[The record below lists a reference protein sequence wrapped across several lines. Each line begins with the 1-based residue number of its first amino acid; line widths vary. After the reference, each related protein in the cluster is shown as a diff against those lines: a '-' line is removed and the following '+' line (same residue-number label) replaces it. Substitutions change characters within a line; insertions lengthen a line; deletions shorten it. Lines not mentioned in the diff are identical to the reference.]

1 MSDMPPPPGGN
12 PPPPPPGGGGGTPP
26 PPGGGA
32 GAPQPAGAGAGVPG
46 PLASWG
52 QRVIGYLITIAI
64 VIGVYVVM
72 AIVGLVLGAIADF
85 LGVLWF
91 LLTWLVSIGVFFYL
105 WYLDGATG
113 GHPGKR
119 LTGLK
124 TVNAN
129 TGELIGGGM
138 GIARG
143 LAHFVDG
150 IICYIGYLF
159 PLWDEKRQTLA
170 DKIVSTV
177 VIADQPKEPFGPEL
191 FKA

>member
-1 MSDMPPPPGGN
+1 MSDMPPPP
-12 PPPPPPGGGGGTPP
+12 PPPSS
-26 PPGGGA
+26 
-32 GAPQPAGAGAGVPG
+32 GAPQPTPGGAALPG

-52 QRVIGYLITIAI
+52 QRVVATLITWAI
-64 VIGVYVVM
+64 VIGLFVAV
-72 AIVGLVLGAIADF
+72 AIVGTVLGAIADF
-85 LGVLWF
+85 LGVL
-91 LLTWLVSIGVFFYL
+91 VFVVGYL
-105 WYLDGATG
+105 ATFAVGLYCYYLDGATG

-124 TVNAN
+124 TVNAT

-143 LAHFVDG
+143 LAHLIDQF
-150 IICYIGYLF
+150 ICYIGYLF

-170 DKIVSTV
+170 DKIVNTV
-177 VIADQPKEPFGPEL
+177 VVADQPKMEFGPDL

>member
-1 MSDMPPPPGGN
+1 MSDA
-12 PPPPPPGGGGGTPP
+12 PPPPPPGGTPPPP
-26 PPGGGA
+26 PPGGMPMGNL
-32 GAPQPAGAGAGVPG
+32 PG

-52 QRVIGYLITIAI
+52 QRVIAYLITFAI
-64 VIGVYVVM
+64 IFGVYVAM
-72 AIVGLVLGAIADF
+72 AIVGLILGAVSDVLG
-85 LGVLWF
+85 GLWL
-91 LLTWLVSIGVFFYL
+91 LLTWLTSLAIGFYL
-105 WYLDGATG
+105 FFLDGATG

-124 TVNAN
+124 TVNAD
-129 TGELIGGGM
+129 TGQLIGGGM

-159 PLWDEKRQTLA
+159 PLWDDKNQTIA

-177 VIADQPKEPFGPEL
+177 VIADQPKTSFGPEL

>member
-12 PPPPPPGGGGGTPP
+12 PPPPPPGGGAP

-32 GAPQPAGAGAGVPG
+32 GASQPAGAGAGVPG

-52 QRVIGYLITIAI
+52 QRVIAYLITFGCI
-64 VIGVYVVM
+64 IGFYIVM
-72 AIVGLVLGAIADF
+72 AIIGAILGAIADF

-91 LLTWLVSIGVFFYL
+91 LLTWLASIGIGLYVF
-105 WYLDGATG
+105 YLDGATG

-124 TVNAN
+124 TVNVN

-143 LAHFVDG
+143 IAHFVDG
-150 IICYIGYLF
+150 LICYIGYLF

-177 VIADQPKEPFGPEL
+177 VISDQPKVGFGPDL
-191 FKA
+191 FKP